1 MFCNYDKKLRCQLK
15 THTRRYMGGSTFWEQ
30 VCKQKSFE
38 DTDITN
44 I

>member
-1 MFCNYDKKLRCQLK
+1 
-15 THTRRYMGGSTFWEQ
+15 MGGFNILSL

-44 I
+44 IERELVPLIKNS

>member
-1 MFCNYDKKLRCQLK
+1 
-15 THTRRYMGGSTFWEQ
+15 MGGSTFWEQ

-44 I
+44 IWKELVPLIKNG